1 MENIIKNKKGRPL
14 GSKNKKNINTINN
27 SSVIS
32 IKMEKQ
38 VEGMARTNNSNR
50 GWINWG
56 NRNDYPLQLSN
67 LYYNSPIH
75 QSCVDFAVS
84 AIVGGGVDYK
94 KMKLTG
100 QEEMRPNYMESWDRF
115 IEKIALDNILYGA
128 YAFQIIKN
136 KDDKTYSF
144 YHQPISDVRCSPKDE
159 DGVITSYWV
168 SSDWTALSKYPPVE
182 LPAFGFQEDEEIAQ
196 GKTYLFVSTS
206 YSPDLLYYQTP
217 RYISALKAI
226 QADIELQRYDLRSI
240 MNNFSAAGI
249 LTMNRID
256 DEEEKKLVLE
266 NLEAMFQGSDNANSL
281 LVTFKNNDEE
291 KPIDF
296 VKIDK
301 DVTNVNLFDNN
312 NERNI
317 KRILSAHRIP
327 SRTLI
332 GLPSENAQL
341 GGQGNETVVA
351 YNIYNQLVGNNNR
364 EKIVSTINQMLRI
377 NGIDVSV
384 ELKPLSFYVNMPSEI
399 IEEDKKENINENT
412 EETYSS
418 ENVEE
423 QKTSNN

>member
-1 MENIIKNKKGRPL
+1 MENIIKNKKGRPK
-14 GSKNKKNINTINN
+14 GSQNKPKIMTKNN

-38 VEGMARTNNSNR
+38 VEGMARTTNSNR

-56 NRNDYPLQLSN
+56 NKNDYPLQLSN

-84 AIVGGGVDYK
+84 AIVGGGVDYE
-94 KMKLTG
+94 KMKLNG
-100 QEEMRPNYMESWDRF
+100 QEEMRPNYMESWDSF
-115 IEKIALDNILYGA
+115 IEKIALDYILYGA

-144 YHQPISDVRCSPKDE
+144 YHQPFGDVRCGEKDE
-159 DGVITSYWV
+159 DGIITKYFI
-168 SSDWTALSKYPPVE
+168 SSDWSNLAKFPPLE
-182 LPAFGFQEDEEIAQ
+182 LPAFGFQEDEHINQ
-196 GKTYLFVSTS
+196 GTSYLFVSTS

-249 LTMNRID
+249 LTLNRID
-256 DEEEKKLVLE
+256 DDEEKKLVLE

-291 KPIDF
+291 NPIEF

-332 GLPSENAQL
+332 GLPSDNAQL

-364 EKIVSTINQMLRI
+364 KKIINTINQMLKL
-377 NGIDVSV
+377 NGIDVSI
-384 ELKPLSFYVNMPSEI
+384 ELKPLQFYVNMPSEI
-399 IEEDKKENINENT
+399 IEEDKNENINENT

-423 QKTSNN
+423 QKTNLN

>member
-1 MENIIKNKKGRPL
+1 MENIIKNKKGRPK
-14 GSKNKKNINTINN
+14 GSQNKPKIMTKNN

-38 VEGMARTNNSNR
+38 VEGMARTTNSNR

-56 NRNDYPLQLSN
+56 NKNDYPLQLSN

-84 AIVGGGVDYK
+84 AIVGGGVDYD
-94 KMKLTG
+94 KMKMNG
-100 QEEMRPNYMESWDRF
+100 QEELRPNYMESWDIF
-115 IEKIALDNILYGA
+115 IEKIALDYILYGA

-136 KDDKTYSF
+136 KDNKTYSF
-144 YHQPISDVRCSPKDE
+144 YHQPFSDVRCSPKDE

-217 RYISALKAI
+217 RYISSIKSI
-226 QADIELQRYDLRSI
+226 QGDIELQRYDLRSI
-240 MNNFSAAGI
+240 TNNFSASGI

-256 DEEEKKLVLE
+256 DDEERKLVLE
-266 NLEAMFQGSDNANSL
+266 NIESIFQGADNANSL
-281 LVTFKNNDEE
+281 MVTFKNNDEE
-291 KPIDF
+291 NPVSF
-296 VKIDK
+296 VKFDK
-301 DVTNVNLFDNN
+301 DINNINLFDGD

-332 GLPSENAQL
+332 GLPSDNAQL

-364 EKIVSTINQMLRI
+364 KKIINTINQMLKL
-377 NGIDVSV
+377 NGIDVSI
-384 ELKPLSFYVNMPSEI
+384 ELKPLQFYVNMPSEI
-399 IEEDKKENINENT
+399 IEKDENIDEKT
-412 EETYSS
+412 EETYDN
-418 ENVEE
+418 ENIEE
-423 QKTSNN
+423 QQTSLN

>member
-1 MENIIKNKKGRPL
+1 MENIIKNKKGRPK
-14 GSKNKKNINTINN
+14 GSQNKPKIISKNN

-84 AIVGGGVDYK
+84 AIVGGGVDYE
-94 KMKLTG
+94 KMKLNG
-100 QEEMRPNYMESWDRF
+100 QEEMRPNYMESWDSF
-115 IEKIALDNILYGA
+115 IEKIALDYILYGA

-136 KDDKTYSF
+136 KDNKTYSF
-144 YHQPISDVRCSPKDE
+144 YHQPFSDVRCSPKDE

-217 RYISALKAI
+217 RYISSIKSI
-226 QADIELQRYDLRSI
+226 QGDIELQRYDLRSI
-240 MNNFSAAGI
+240 TNNFSASGI

-256 DEEEKKLVLE
+256 DDEERKMVLE
-266 NLEAMFQGSDNANSL
+266 NIESIFQGSDNANSL
-281 LVTFKNNDEE
+281 MVTFKDNDSDNPVTFT
-291 KPIDF
+291 KF
-296 VKIDK
+296 DK
-301 DVTNVNLFDNN
+301 DVNNVNLFESN
-312 NERNI
+312 NERTI
-317 KRILSAHRIP
+317 AKIIAAHRIP
-327 SRTLI
+327 SKQLI
-332 GLPSENAQL
+332 GFSSENAML
-341 GGQGNETVVA
+341 GGTGNELNVA
-351 YNIYNQLVGNNNR
+351 YNLYNKTVANKNR
-364 EKIVSTINQMLRI
+364 RAIVSTINKMFKL
-377 NGIDVSV
+377 NGVDVELS
-384 ELKPLSFYVNMPSEI
+384 LKPLSFSVLEPTQI
-399 IEEDKKENINENT
+399 IDRDENISEET
-412 EETYSS
+412 EETYD
-418 ENVEE
+418 NKNLEE
-423 QKTSNN
+423 KQTEFN

>member
-1 MENIIKNKKGRPL
+1 MENIIKNKKGRPK
-14 GSKNKKNINTINN
+14 GSQNKPKIMTKNN

-32 IKMEKQ
+32 IKMDKQ

-100 QEEMRPNYMESWDRF
+100 QEEMRPNYMESWDSF
-115 IEKIALDNILYGA
+115 IEKIALDYILYGA

-136 KDDKTYSF
+136 KDNKTYSF
-144 YHQPISDVRCSPKDE
+144 YHQPFSDVRCSPKDE

-256 DEEEKKLVLE
+256 DDEERKLVLE

-364 EKIVSTINQMLRI
+364 EKIVNTINQMLRI
-377 NGIDVSV
+377 NGIDVSI
-384 ELKPLSFYVNMPSEI
+384 ELKPLQFYVNMPSEI
-399 IEEDKKENINENT
+399 IEEDKKENISENTKETYDNENLEEKQT
-412 EETYSS
+412 EF
-418 ENVEE
+418 N
-423 QKTSNN
+423 

>member
-1 MENIIKNKKGRPL
+1 MGRKI
-14 GSKNKKNINTINN
+14 GSKNKSKILTKNN

-56 NRNDYPLQLSN
+56 NKNDYPLQLSN

-84 AIVGGGVDYK
+84 AIVGGGVDYD
-94 KMKLTG
+94 KMKING
-100 QEEMRPNYMESWDRF
+100 QEEIRPNYYETWDSF
-115 IEKIALDNILYGA
+115 IEKISLDYILYGA
-128 YAFQIIKN
+128 FAFQIIKN
-136 KDDKTYSF
+136 KDNKTYSF
-144 YHQPISDVRCSPKDE
+144 YHQSFGDVRCGEKDE
-159 DGVITSYWV
+159 DGIITKYFI
-168 SSDWTALSKYPPVE
+168 SSDWSNLAKFPPLE
-182 LPAFGFQEDEEIAQ
+182 LPAFGFQEDENINQ
-196 GKTYLFVSTS
+196 GTPYLFVSTS

-364 EKIVSTINQMLRI
+364 KKIVSTINQMLKI

-384 ELKPLSFYVNMPSEI
+384 ELKPLQFYVNMPSEI

>member
-1 MENIIKNKKGRPL
+1 MENIIKNKKGRPK
-14 GSKNKKNINTINN
+14 GSQNKPKIMTKNN

-56 NRNDYPLQLSN
+56 IKNDYPLQLSN

-84 AIVGGGVDYK
+84 AILGNGVDYD
-94 KMKLTG
+94 KMKMNG
-100 QEEMRPNYMESWDRF
+100 QEEIRPNYYESWAQF
-115 IEKIALDNILYGA
+115 IEKISRDYILYGA
-128 YAFQIIKN
+128 FSFQIIKN

-144 YHQPISDVRCSPKDE
+144 YHQPFSDVRCSPKDE

-217 RYISALKAI
+217 RYVSALKAI

-351 YNIYNQLVGNNNR
+351 YNIYNQLVGNNDR
-364 EKIVSTINQMLRI
+364 KKIVSTINQMLRI
-377 NGIDVSV
+377 NGIDVSI
-384 ELKPLSFYVNMPSEI
+384 ELKPLQFYVNMPSEI

>member
-1 MENIIKNKKGRPL
+1 MENIIKNKKGRPK
-14 GSKNKKNINTINN
+14 GSQNKPKILTKNN

-100 QEEMRPNYMESWDRF
+100 QEEMRPNYMESWDSF
-115 IEKIALDNILYGA
+115 IEKIALDYILYGA

-136 KDDKTYSF
+136 KDNKTYSF
-144 YHQPISDVRCSPKDE
+144 YHQSFSDVRCSPKDE

-168 SSDWTALSKYPPVE
+168 SSDWTALSKYAPVE

-266 NLEAMFQGSDNANSL
+266 NLEGLFSGSDNANSL

-317 KRILSAHRIP
+317 KRILSSHRIP

-364 EKIVSTINQMLRI
+364 KKIVNTINQMLRL
-377 NGIDVSV
+377 NGIDV
-384 ELKPLSFYVNMPSEI
+384 EIILKPLSFYVNMPSEI
-399 IEEDKKENINENT
+399 IEKNENISENTKETYDNENI
-412 EETYSS
+412 
-418 ENVEE
+418 EE
-423 QKTSNN
+423 QQTNFN

>member
-1 MENIIKNKKGRPL
+1 MENNVKKSKGRPL
-14 GSKNKKNINTINN
+14 GSKNKTKILTKNN

-56 NRNDYPLQLSN
+56 IKNDYPLQLSN

-84 AIVGGGVDYK
+84 AILGNGVDYD
-94 KMKLTG
+94 KMKMNG
-100 QEEMRPNYMESWDRF
+100 QEEIRPNYYESWAQF
-115 IEKIALDNILYGA
+115 IEKISRDYILYGA
-128 YAFQIIKN
+128 FSFQIIKN

-144 YHQPISDVRCSPKDE
+144 YHQPFSDVRCSPKDE

-217 RYISALKAI
+217 RYVSALKAI

-351 YNIYNQLVGNNNR
+351 YNIYNQLVGNNDR
-364 EKIVSTINQMLRI
+364 KKIVSTINQMLRI
-377 NGIDVSV
+377 NGIDVSI
-384 ELKPLSFYVNMPSEI
+384 ELKPLQFYVNMPSEI

>member
-1 MENIIKNKKGRPL
+1 MENIIKNKKGRPK
-14 GSKNKKNINTINN
+14 GSQNKPKILTKNN

-100 QEEMRPNYMESWDRF
+100 QEEMRPNYMESWDSF
-115 IEKIALDNILYGA
+115 IEKIALDYILYGA

-136 KDDKTYSF
+136 KDNKTYSF
-144 YHQPISDVRCSPKDE
+144 YHQPFSDVRCSPKDE

-168 SSDWTALSKYPPVE
+168 SSDWTALSKYSPVE

-317 KRILSAHRIP
+317 KRILSSHRIP

-364 EKIVSTINQMLRI
+364 KKIVNTINQMLRL
-377 NGIDVSV
+377 NGIDV
-384 ELKPLSFYVNMPSEI
+384 EIILKPLSFYVSMPSEI
-399 IEEDKKENINENT
+399 IEKNENISENTKETYDNENI
-412 EETYSS
+412 
-418 ENVEE
+418 EE
-423 QKTSNN
+423 QQTNFN

>member
-1 MENIIKNKKGRPL
+1 MENIIKNKKGRPK
-14 GSKNKKNINTINN
+14 GSQNKPKILTKNN

-84 AIVGGGVDYK
+84 AIVGGGVDYN
-94 KMKLTG
+94 KMKLNG
-100 QEEMRPNYMESWDRF
+100 QEEMRPNYMESWDSF
-115 IEKIALDNILYGA
+115 IEKIALDYILYGA

-136 KDDKTYSF
+136 KDNKTYSF
-144 YHQPISDVRCSPKDE
+144 YHQSFSDVRCSPKDE

-168 SSDWTALSKYPPVE
+168 SSDWTALSKYAPVE

-266 NLEAMFQGSDNANSL
+266 NLEGLFSGSDNANSL

-317 KRILSAHRIP
+317 KRILSSHRIP

-364 EKIVSTINQMLRI
+364 KKIVNTINQMLRL
-377 NGIDVSV
+377 NGIDV
-384 ELKPLSFYVNMPSEI
+384 EIILKPLSFYVNMPSEI
-399 IEEDKKENINENT
+399 IEKNENISENTKETYDNENI
-412 EETYSS
+412 
-418 ENVEE
+418 EE
-423 QKTSNN
+423 QQTNFN

>member
-1 MENIIKNKKGRPL
+1 MENIIKNKKGRPK
-14 GSKNKKNINTINN
+14 GSQNKPKILTKNN

-84 AIVGGGVDYK
+84 AIVGGGVDYN

-100 QEEMRPNYMESWDRF
+100 QEEMRPNYMESWDSF
-115 IEKIALDNILYGA
+115 IEKIALDYILYGA

-136 KDDKTYSF
+136 KDNKTYSF
-144 YHQPISDVRCSPKDE
+144 YHQPFSDVRCSPKDE

-168 SSDWTALSKYPPVE
+168 SSDWTALSKYAPVE

-266 NLEAMFQGSDNANSL
+266 NLEAMFQGSNNANSL

-364 EKIVSTINQMLRI
+364 KKIVNTINQMLRL
-377 NGIDVSV
+377 NGIDV
-384 ELKPLSFYVNMPSEI
+384 EIILKPLSFYVSMPSEI
-399 IEEDKKENINENT
+399 IEKNENISENTKETYDNENI
-412 EETYSS
+412 
-418 ENVEE
+418 EE
-423 QKTSNN
+423 QQTNFN

>member
-1 MENIIKNKKGRPL
+1 MENIIKNKKGRPK
-14 GSKNKKNINTINN
+14 GSQNKPKILTKNN

-100 QEEMRPNYMESWDRF
+100 QEEMRPNYMESWDSF
-115 IEKIALDNILYGA
+115 IEKIALDYILYGA

-136 KDDKTYSF
+136 KDNKTYSF
-144 YHQPISDVRCSPKDE
+144 YHQSFSDVRCSPKDE

-168 SSDWTALSKYPPVE
+168 SSDWTALSKYSPVE

-266 NLEAMFQGSDNANSL
+266 NLEAMFQGSNNANSL

-317 KRILSAHRIP
+317 KRILSSHRIP

-364 EKIVSTINQMLRI
+364 KKIVNTINQMLRL
-377 NGIDVSV
+377 NGIDV
-384 ELKPLSFYVNMPSEI
+384 EIILKPLSFYVSMPSEI
-399 IEEDKKENINENT
+399 IEKNENISENTKETYDNENI
-412 EETYSS
+412 
-418 ENVEE
+418 EE
-423 QKTSNN
+423 QQTNFN

>member
-1 MENIIKNKKGRPL
+1 MENIIKNKKGRPK
-14 GSKNKKNINTINN
+14 GSQNKPKIMTKNN

-38 VEGMARTNNSNR
+38 VEGMARTTNSNR

-56 NRNDYPLQLSN
+56 NKNDYPLQLSN

-84 AIVGGGVDYK
+84 AIVGGGVDYE

-100 QEEMRPNYMESWDRF
+100 QEELRPNYMESWDSF

-136 KDDKTYSF
+136 KDNKTYSF
-144 YHQPISDVRCSPKDE
+144 YHQPFSDVRCSPKDE

-364 EKIVSTINQMLRI
+364 KKIVSTINQMLKI

-384 ELKPLSFYVNMPSEI
+384 ELKPLQFYVNMPSEI

>member
-1 MENIIKNKKGRPL
+1 MENIIKNKKGRPK
-14 GSKNKKNINTINN
+14 GSQNKPKILTKNN

-56 NRNDYPLQLSN
+56 LKNDYPLQLSN

-84 AIVGGGVDYK
+84 AILGNGVDYD
-94 KMKLTG
+94 KMKING
-100 QEEMRPNYMESWDRF
+100 QEEIRPNYYETWDSF
-115 IEKIALDNILYGA
+115 IEKISLDYILYGA
-128 YAFQIIKN
+128 FAFQIIKN

-144 YHQPISDVRCSPKDE
+144 YHQSFGDVRCGEKDE
-159 DGVITSYWV
+159 DGIITKYFI
-168 SSDWTALSKYPPVE
+168 SSDWSNLAKFPPLE
-182 LPAFGFQEDEEIAQ
+182 LPAFGFQEDENINQ
-196 GKTYLFVSTS
+196 GTPYLFVSTS

-364 EKIVSTINQMLRI
+364 KKIVSTINQMLRI
-377 NGIDVSV
+377 NGIDVSI
-384 ELKPLSFYVNMPSEI
+384 ELKPLQFYVNMPSEI

>member
-1 MENIIKNKKGRPL
+1 MENIIKNKKGRPK
-14 GSKNKKNINTINN
+14 GSQNKPKILTKNN

-84 AIVGGGVDYK
+84 AIVGGGVDYN

-100 QEEMRPNYMESWDRF
+100 QEEMRPNYMESWDSF
-115 IEKIALDNILYGA
+115 IEKIALDYILYGA

-136 KDDKTYSF
+136 KDNKTYSF
-144 YHQPISDVRCSPKDE
+144 YHQPFSDVRCSPKDE

-168 SSDWTALSKYPPVE
+168 SSDWTALSKYSPVE

-364 EKIVSTINQMLRI
+364 KKIVNTINQMLRL
-377 NGIDVSV
+377 NGIDV
-384 ELKPLSFYVNMPSEI
+384 EIILKPLSFYVSMPSEI
-399 IEEDKKENINENT
+399 IEKNENISENTKETYDNENI
-412 EETYSS
+412 
-418 ENVEE
+418 EE
-423 QKTSNN
+423 QQTNFN

>member
-1 MENIIKNKKGRPL
+1 MENIIKNKKGRPK
-14 GSKNKKNINTINN
+14 GSQNKPKIMTKNN

-84 AIVGGGVDYK
+84 AILGNGVDYD
-94 KMKLTG
+94 KMKING
-100 QEEMRPNYMESWDRF
+100 QEEIRPNYYETWDQF
-115 IEKIALDNILYGA
+115 IEKISRDNILYGA
-128 YAFQIIKN
+128 FAFQIIKN

-144 YHQPISDVRCSPKDE
+144 YHQPFGDVRCGEKDE
-159 DGVITSYWV
+159 DGIITKYFI
-168 SSDWTALSKYPPVE
+168 SSDWSNLAKFPPLE

-341 GGQGNETVVA
+341 GGQGNETVVT
-351 YNIYNQLVGNNNR
+351 YNIYNQLVGNNDR
-364 EKIVSTINQMLRI
+364 KKIVSTINQMLRI
-377 NGIDVSV
+377 NGIDVSI
-384 ELKPLSFYVNMPSEI
+384 ELKPLQFYVNMPSEI
-399 IEEDKKENINENT
+399 VEEDKNENINENT

-423 QKTSNN
+423 QKTNLN

>member
-1 MENIIKNKKGRPL
+1 MENNIKNKKGRPK
-14 GSKNKKNINTINN
+14 GSQNKPKIMTKNN

-84 AIVGGGVDYK
+84 AIVGGGVDYN

-100 QEEMRPNYMESWDRF
+100 QEEMRPNYMESWDSF
-115 IEKIALDNILYGA
+115 IEKIALDYILYGA

-136 KDDKTYSF
+136 KDNKTYSF
-144 YHQPISDVRCSPKDE
+144 YHQPFSDVRCSPKDE

-168 SSDWTALSKYPPVE
+168 SSDWTALSKYSPVE

-266 NLEAMFQGSDNANSL
+266 NLEAMFQGSDNANRL

-317 KRILSAHRIP
+317 KRILSSHRIP

-364 EKIVSTINQMLRI
+364 KKIVNTINQMLRL
-377 NGIDVSV
+377 NGIDV
-384 ELKPLSFYVNMPSEI
+384 EIILKPLSFYVSMPSEI
-399 IEEDKKENINENT
+399 IEKNENISENTKETYDNENI
-412 EETYSS
+412 
-418 ENVEE
+418 EE
-423 QKTSNN
+423 QQTNFN

>member
-1 MENIIKNKKGRPL
+1 MENNIKNKKGRPK
-14 GSKNKKNINTINN
+14 GSQNKPKIMTKNN

-84 AIVGGGVDYK
+84 AIVGGGVDYN

-100 QEEMRPNYMESWDRF
+100 QEEMRPNYMESWDSF
-115 IEKIALDNILYGA
+115 IEKIALDYILYGA

-136 KDDKTYSF
+136 KDNKTYSF
-144 YHQPISDVRCSPKDE
+144 YHQPFSDVRCSPKDE

-168 SSDWTALSKYPPVE
+168 SSDWTALSKYSPVE

-281 LVTFKNNDEE
+281 MITFKN
-291 KPIDF
+291 K
-296 VKIDK
+296 
-301 DVTNVNLFDNN
+301 
-312 NERNI
+312 
-317 KRILSAHRIP
+317 
-327 SRTLI
+327 
-332 GLPSENAQL
+332 
-341 GGQGNETVVA
+341 
-351 YNIYNQLVGNNNR
+351 
-364 EKIVSTINQMLRI
+364 
-377 NGIDVSV
+377 
-384 ELKPLSFYVNMPSEI
+384 EI
-399 IEEDKKENINENT
+399 ILLCLI
-412 EETYSS
+412 
-418 ENVEE
+418 
-423 QKTSNN
+423 

>member
-1 MENIIKNKKGRPL
+1 MENNIKNKKGRPK
-14 GSKNKKNINTINN
+14 GSQNKPKIMTKNN

-84 AIVGGGVDYK
+84 AIVGGGVDYN

-100 QEEMRPNYMESWDRF
+100 QEEMRPNYMESWDSF
-115 IEKIALDNILYGA
+115 IEKIALDYILYGA

-136 KDDKTYSF
+136 KDNKTYSF
-144 YHQPISDVRCSPKDE
+144 YHQPFSDVRCSPKDE

-168 SSDWTALSKYPPVE
+168 SSDWTALSKYSPVE

-266 NLEAMFQGSDNANSL
+266 NLEAMFQGSNNANSL

-317 KRILSAHRIP
+317 KRILSSHRIP

-364 EKIVSTINQMLRI
+364 KKIVNTINQMLRL
-377 NGIDVSV
+377 NGIDV
-384 ELKPLSFYVNMPSEI
+384 EIILKPLSFYVSMPSEI
-399 IEEDKKENINENT
+399 IEKNENISENTKETYDNENI
-412 EETYSS
+412 
-418 ENVEE
+418 EE
-423 QKTSNN
+423 QQTNFN

>member
-1 MENIIKNKKGRPL
+1 MENTIKNKKGRPK
-14 GSKNKKNINTINN
+14 GSQNKPKILTKNN

-38 VEGMARTNNSNR
+38 VEGIARTNNSNR

-84 AIVGGGVDYK
+84 AIVGGGVDYD

-100 QEEMRPNYMESWDRF
+100 QEELRPNYMESWDNF
-115 IEKIALDNILYGA
+115 IEKIALDYILYGA

-136 KDDKTYSF
+136 KDNKTYSF
-144 YHQPISDVRCSPKDE
+144 YHQPFSDVRCSPKDE
-159 DGVITSYWV
+159 DGVITSYWI
-168 SSDWTALSKYPPVE
+168 SSDWSALSKFPPVE

-364 EKIVSTINQMLRI
+364 KKIVSTINQMLRI

-384 ELKPLSFYVNMPSEI
+384 ELKPLQFYVNMPSEI
-399 IEEDKKENINENT
+399 IEEDKNENINENT

-423 QKTSNN
+423 QKTINN